1 MHALEAR
8 SEPPVLR
15 RAAAV
20 LGILSQLRM
29 LQGDARSRRNT
40 KRGME
45 KPVYFHGPDVILIG
59 LGEPVR
65 AAI

>member
-8 SEPPVLR
+8 SGPPVLR

-20 LGILSQLRM
+20 LGLLSQLRM

-45 KPVYFHGPDVILIG
+45 KPAYFHGRDVILIV

>member
-1 MHALEAR
+1 MHPLEAR
-8 SEPPVLR
+8 TGPPILK
-15 RAAAV
+15 RAAAL

-29 LQGDARSRRNT
+29 LQGDARFRRNT
-40 KRGME
+40 KRGIE
-45 KPVYFHGPDVILIG
+45 KPVYFHGRDVILIG

>member
-1 MHALEAR
+1 
-8 SEPPVLR
+8 
-15 RAAAV
+15 V
-20 LGILSQLRM
+20 LGLLSQLRM

-45 KPVYFHGPDVILIG
+45 KPAYFHGRDVILIV